1 MWLSKRSW
9 DGNSTW
15 VYPEVCHFA
24 RKDVS
29 YRGKKVGLQK
39 LDMKEAQWLIK
50 QWPRVKDSECFYK
63 IEHLNLIAKKFGFM
77 NIAEKILQ
85 GQRKAVIQ

>member
-1 MWLSKRSW
+1 
-9 DGNSTW
+9 
-15 VYPEVCHFA
+15 
-24 RKDVS
+24 
-29 YRGKKVGLQK
+29 
-39 LDMKEAQWLIK
+39 MKEAQWLIK